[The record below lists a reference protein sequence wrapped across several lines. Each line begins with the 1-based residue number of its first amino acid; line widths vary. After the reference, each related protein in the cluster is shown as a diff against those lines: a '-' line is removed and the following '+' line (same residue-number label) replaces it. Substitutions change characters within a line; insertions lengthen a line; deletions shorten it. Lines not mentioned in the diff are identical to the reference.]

1 MQFWIFL
8 GNNGSTKISQLLM
21 IGKTSGVR
29 EISRNLLQTVAM
41 FFRISSWQSIE
52 KIFTKTSFG
61 KSKMLV
67 VNLRLFSFND
77 DSLEMLASAIFFLLQ
92 RMYSELTS

>member
-8 GNNGSTKISQLLM
+8 GSSRLTKVSELLM

-61 KSKMLV
+61 RSKMLI
-67 VNLRLFSFND
+67 VNLRLFSFNEG
-77 DSLEMLASAIFFLLQ
+77 SLEMLASAIFFF
-92 RMYSELTS
+92 